1 MRLAMPHNAPAS
13 LFVHG
18 VMHRIKTYNAI
29 SSKGLDRFELERY
42 EVGQDIANPDAL
54 LLRSY
59 KLQEDEI
66 PDSVTAIA
74 RAGAGVNNIPLARC
88 IERGIPV
95 FNTPGANANAVKEL
109 VAAAMLL
116 ASRDIV
122 GGIAFAQSQDATM
135 SAQNMNA
142 LMEREKK
149 RFAGAELAGKT
160 LGVVGLGAIGSLVA
174 RMGLDFGMEVVG
186 FDPALSVEA
195 AWRLPS
201 DVQRME
207 NVQSL
212 VSRSDFVSLH
222 LPVLDS
228 TRGMVN
234 EDLLSHFKQG
244 SCLLNFARDE
254 IVAID
259 SVVSSLNGRQLRRYV
274 TDFPHP
280 QLLGR
285 QDTLLMPHIGAST
298 AEAEENCAV
307 MAANQLKA
315 FLEHG
320 NIRNSVNFPAIEL
333 DRTTDYRITIA
344 NRNEPGTLSHILTLV
359 GDAGLNVADL
369 LNKSVGDIAY
379 NIIDLDEVPL
389 QTLLEEIRGLEGV
402 INLRLIE
409 GAPR

>member
-59 KLQEDEI
+59 KLQEEEI

-88 IERGIPV
+88 SERGIPV

-109 VAAAMLL
+109 VVAAMLL

-135 SAQNMNA
+135 SAQDMNA

-149 RFAGAELAGKT
+149 RFAGAELGGKT

-174 RMGLDFGMEVVG
+174 RMGLDFGMDVVG

-228 TRGMVN
+228 TRGLVN
-234 EDLLSHFKQG
+234 KDLLSQFKQG

-254 IVAID
+254 IVSID
-259 SVVSSLNGRQLRRYV
+259 AVVSALNGRQLRRYV

-307 MAANQLKA
+307 MAASQLKA
-315 FLEHG
+315 FLKHG

-344 NRNEPGTLSHILTLV
+344 NRNEPGTLSHILTLI
-359 GDAGLNVADL
+359 GDDGLNVADL

-379 NIIDLDEVPL
+379 NIVDLDELP
-389 QTLLEEIRGLEGV
+389 QQALLDKIVGLEGV

-409 GAPR
+409 GEPA

>member
-1 MRLAMPHNAPAS
+1 MRVAMTHNSPPS
-13 LFVHG
+13 LLVHG
-18 VMHRIKTYNAI
+18 VMHRIKTYNSI
-29 SSKGLDRFELERY
+29 SSKGLDRFEPESY
-42 EVGQDIANPDAL
+42 EVGQEIANPDAL

-135 SAQNMNA
+135 SAQDMNA

-149 RFAGAELAGKT
+149 RFAGAELGGKT

-174 RMGLDFGMEVVG
+174 RMGLDFGMDVVG

-228 TRGMVN
+228 TRGLVN

-244 SCLLNFARDE
+244 GCLLNFARDE
-254 IVAID
+254 IVSID
-259 SVVSSLNGRQLRRYV
+259 AVVSALNGRQLRRYV

-307 MAANQLKA
+307 MAASQLKA
-315 FLEHG
+315 FLKHG

-344 NRNEPGTLSHILTLV
+344 NRNEPGTLSHILTLI
-359 GDAGLNVADL
+359 GDDGLNVADL

-379 NIIDLDEVPL
+379 NIVDLDELP
-389 QTLLEEIRGLEGV
+389 QQALLDKIVGLEGV

-409 GAPR
+409 GEPA

>member
-1 MRLAMPHNAPAS
+1 MY
-13 LFVHG
+13 
-18 VMHRIKTYNAI
+18 RIKTYNTI
-29 SSKGLDRFELERY
+29 STKGLDRFERDRY
-42 EVGQDIANPDAL
+42 EVGQDIAHPDAL
-54 LLRSY
+54 LLRSH
-59 KLQEDEI
+59 KLQESEI
-66 PDSVTAIA
+66 PASVTAIA
-74 RAGAGVNNIPLARC
+74 RAGAGVNNIPTALC
-88 IERGIPV
+88 SERGIPV

-122 GGIAFAQSQDATM
+122 GGITFAQSQDPSMTA
-135 SAQNMNA
+135 ADMNA

-174 RMGLDFGMEVVG
+174 RLGLDFGMDVVG

-201 DVQRME
+201 EVQRME

-212 VSRSDFVSLH
+212 VGRSDFVSLH

-228 TRGMVN
+228 TRGLVN
-234 EDLLSHFKQG
+234 AEMLSHFKKG
-244 SCLLNFARDE
+244 SCLLNFAREE
-254 IVAID
+254 IVSTEAVVEALD
-259 SVVSSLNGRQLRRYV
+259 SGRLRRYV
-274 TDFPHP
+274 ADFPSP
-280 QLLGR
+280 LLLGR
-285 QDTLLMPHIGAST
+285 SDALLMPHIGAST

-307 MAANQLKA
+307 MAANQLRA

-333 DRTTDYRITIA
+333 ERTTEYRITIA
-344 NRNEPGTLSHILTLV
+344 NLNEPGMLSHILTLI
-359 GDAGLNVADL
+359 GDDGLNVADL

-379 NIIDLDEVPL
+379 NIIDLDELP
-389 QTLLEEIRGLEGV
+389 QQALLDKINGLEGV

-409 GAPR
+409 GAPT

>member
-1 MRLAMPHNAPAS
+1 
-13 LFVHG
+13 
-18 VMHRIKTYNAI
+18 MHRIKTYNTI
-29 SSKGLDRFELERY
+29 SPRGLDRFERERY
-42 EVGQDIANPDAL
+42 EVGQDIAHPDAL
-54 LLRSY
+54 LLRSH
-59 KLQEDEI
+59 KLQENEI
-66 PDSVTAIA
+66 PESVTAIA
-74 RAGAGVNNIPLARC
+74 RAGAGVNNIPLSVC
-88 IERGIPV
+88 SERGIPV

-122 GGIAFAQSQDATM
+122 GGIAFAQAQDPGM
-135 SAQNMNA
+135 SAADMNA

-174 RMGLDFGMEVVG
+174 RLGLDFGMDVVG

-201 DVQRME
+201 EVQRME

-212 VSRSDFVSLH
+212 VGRSDFVSLH

-228 TRGMVN
+228 TRGLVN
-234 EDLLSHFKQG
+234 AEMLAHFKKG
-244 SCLLNFARDE
+244 SCLLNFAREE
-254 IVAID
+254 IVSTEAVVEALD
-259 SVVSSLNGRQLRRYV
+259 SGRLRHYV
-274 TDFPHP
+274 ADFPSP
-280 QLLGR
+280 LLLGR
-285 QDTLLMPHIGAST
+285 SDALLMPHIGAST

-307 MAANQLKA
+307 MAANQLRA
-315 FLEHG
+315 FLDHG

-333 DRTTDYRITIA
+333 ERTTEYRITIA
-344 NRNEPGTLSHILTLV
+344 NRNEPGMLSHILTLI
-359 GDAGLNVADL
+359 GDDGLNVADL

-379 NIIDLDEVPL
+379 NIIDLDQIP
-389 QTLLEEIRGLEGV
+389 QSALLDKIRGLEGV

-409 GAPR
+409 GSPT

>member
-1 MRLAMPHNAPAS
+1 MY
-13 LFVHG
+13 
-18 VMHRIKTYNAI
+18 RIKTYNTI
-29 SSKGLDRFELERY
+29 STKGLDRFERDRY
-42 EVGQDIANPDAL
+42 EVGQDIAHPEAL
-54 LLRSY
+54 LLRSH
-59 KLQEDEI
+59 KLQESEI
-66 PDSVTAIA
+66 PASVTAIA
-74 RAGAGVNNIPLARC
+74 RAGAGVNNIPTALC
-88 IERGIPV
+88 SERGIPV

-122 GGIAFAQSQDATM
+122 GGITFAQSQDPSMTA
-135 SAQNMNA
+135 SDMNA

-174 RMGLDFGMEVVG
+174 RLGLDFGMDVVG
-186 FDPALSVEA
+186 FDPALSVES

-201 DVQRME
+201 EVQRME

-212 VSRSDFVSLH
+212 VGRSDFVSLH

-228 TRGMVN
+228 TRGLVN
-234 EDLLSHFKQG
+234 AEMLTHFKKG
-244 SCLLNFARDE
+244 SCLLNFAREE
-254 IVAID
+254 IVSTEAVVEALD
-259 SVVSSLNGRQLRRYV
+259 SGRLRRYV
-274 TDFPHP
+274 ADFPSP
-280 QLLGR
+280 LLLGR
-285 QDTLLMPHIGAST
+285 SDALLMPHIGAST

-307 MAANQLKA
+307 MAANQLRA

-333 DRTTDYRITIA
+333 ERTTEYRITIA
-344 NRNEPGTLSHILTLV
+344 NRNEPGTLSHILALV
-359 GDAGLNVADL
+359 GDDGLNVADL

-379 NIIDLDEVPL
+379 NIIDLDELP
-389 QTLLEEIRGLEGV
+389 QQALLNKITGLEGV

-409 GAPR
+409 GMPT

>member
-1 MRLAMPHNAPAS
+1 MY
-13 LFVHG
+13 
-18 VMHRIKTYNAI
+18 RIKTYNTI
-29 SSKGLDRFELERY
+29 STKGLDRFERDRY
-42 EVGQDIANPDAL
+42 EVGQDIAHPDAL
-54 LLRSY
+54 LLRSH
-59 KLQEDEI
+59 KLQESEI
-66 PDSVTAIA
+66 PASVTAIA
-74 RAGAGVNNIPLARC
+74 RAGAGVNNIPTALC
-88 IERGIPV
+88 SERGIPV

-122 GGIAFAQSQDATM
+122 GGITFAQSQDPSMTA
-135 SAQNMNA
+135 SDMNA

-174 RMGLDFGMEVVG
+174 RLGLDFGMDVVG

-201 DVQRME
+201 EVQRME

-212 VSRSDFVSLH
+212 VGRSDFVSLH

-228 TRGMVN
+228 TRGLVN
-234 EDLLSHFKQG
+234 AEMLTHFKKG
-244 SCLLNFARDE
+244 SCLLNFAREE
-254 IVAID
+254 IVSTEA
-259 SVVSSLNGRQLRRYV
+259 VVEALDIGRLRRYV
-274 TDFPHP
+274 ADFPSP
-280 QLLGR
+280 LLLGR
-285 QDTLLMPHIGAST
+285 SDALLMPHIGAST

-307 MAANQLKA
+307 MAANQLRA

-333 DRTTDYRITIA
+333 ERTTEYRITIA
-344 NRNEPGTLSHILTLV
+344 NLNEPGMLSHILTLI
-359 GDAGLNVADL
+359 GDDGLNVADL

-379 NIIDLDEVPL
+379 NIIDLDELP
-389 QTLLEEIRGLEGV
+389 QQALLDKINGLEGV

-409 GAPR
+409 GAPT

>member
-1 MRLAMPHNAPAS
+1 
-13 LFVHG
+13 
-18 VMHRIKTYNAI
+18 MHRIQTYNTI
-29 SSKGLDRFELERY
+29 SPKGLDRFERDRY
-42 EVGQDIANPDAL
+42 EVGQGIARPDAL
-54 LLRSY
+54 LLRSH
-59 KLQEDEI
+59 KLQDAEI
-66 PDSVTAIA
+66 FESVTAIA
-74 RAGAGVNNIPLARC
+74 RAGAGVNNIPLALC
-88 IERGIPV
+88 SERGIPV

-122 GGIAFAQSQDATM
+122 GGIAFAQSQDPGM
-135 SAQNMNA
+135 SAQAMNA
-142 LMEREKK
+142 LMEKEKK

-174 RMGLDFGMEVVG
+174 RLGLNFGMEVVG

-201 DVQRME
+201 EVQRME

-212 VSRSDFVSLH
+212 FTRSDFVSLH

-228 TRGMVN
+228 TRGLINAEML
-234 EDLLSHFKQG
+234 EHFRKG
-244 SCLLNFARDE
+244 SCLLNFAREE
-254 IVAID
+254 IVSTEAIVAALD
-259 SVVSSLNGRQLRRYV
+259 AGQLRCYV
-274 TDFPHP
+274 ADFPSP
-280 QLLGR
+280 LLMGR
-285 QDTLLMPHIGAST
+285 ADALLMPHIGAST
-298 AEAEENCAV
+298 AEAEENCAI

-333 DRTTDYRITIA
+333 ERTTDYRMTIA
-344 NRNEPGTLSHILTLV
+344 NRNEPGMLSHILTLI
-359 GDAGLNVADL
+359 GDDGLNVADL

-379 NIIDLDEVPL
+379 NIIDLDEIP
-389 QTLLEEIRGLEGV
+389 QAALLDKIRGLEGV

-409 GAPR
+409 GSPT

>member
-1 MRLAMPHNAPAS
+1 
-13 LFVHG
+13 
-18 VMHRIKTYNAI
+18 MHRIQTYNTI
-29 SSKGLDRFELERY
+29 SPKGLDRFERDRY
-42 EVGQDIANPDAL
+42 EVGQGIARPDAL
-54 LLRSY
+54 LLRSH
-59 KLQEDEI
+59 KLQDAEI
-66 PDSVTAIA
+66 FESVTAIA
-74 RAGAGVNNIPLARC
+74 RAGAGVNNIPLALC
-88 IERGIPV
+88 SERGIPV

-122 GGIAFAQSQDATM
+122 GGIAFAQSQDPGM
-135 SAQNMNA
+135 SAQAMNA
-142 LMEREKK
+142 LMEKEKK

-174 RMGLDFGMEVVG
+174 RLGLNFGMEVVG

-201 DVQRME
+201 EVQRME

-212 VSRSDFVSLH
+212 FSRSDFVSLH

-228 TRGMVN
+228 TRGLINAEML
-234 EDLLSHFKQG
+234 EHFRKG
-244 SCLLNFARDE
+244 SCLLNFAREE
-254 IVAID
+254 IVSTEAIVAALD
-259 SVVSSLNGRQLRRYV
+259 AGQLRCYV
-274 TDFPHP
+274 ADFPSP
-280 QLLGR
+280 LLMGR
-285 QDTLLMPHIGAST
+285 ADALLMPHIGAST
-298 AEAEENCAV
+298 AEAEENCAI

-333 DRTTDYRITIA
+333 ERTTDYRITIA
-344 NRNEPGTLSHILTLV
+344 NRNEPGMLSHILTLI
-359 GDAGLNVADL
+359 GDDGLNVADL

-379 NIIDLDEVPL
+379 NIIDLDEIP
-389 QTLLEEIRGLEGV
+389 QAALLDKIRGLEGV

-409 GAPR
+409 GSPT